1 MIARTWHAHASPDR
15 ADSYAAH
22 FTETVAP
29 SLKRLAG
36 HRGAFLLR
44 REAEGQVEFLA
55 LTLWESR
62 ASIEA
67 FAGKDISRA
76 HVEPEG
82 QAALSSFDDFA
93 DHYDVA
99 FTSAGAAGTYP

>member
-1 MIARTWHAHASPDR
+1 MIARTWHAR
-15 ADSYAAH
+15 AVLEKAAAYADH
-22 FTETVAP
+22 FTDTVVPALK
-29 SLKRLAG
+29 SLTG

-44 REAEGQVEFLA
+44 REVDGRIEFLA
-55 LTLWESR
+55 MTLWESH

-82 QAALSSFDDFA
+82 RAALSSFDDFA

-99 FTSAGAAGTYP
+99 FMSGDAADKCP

>member
-1 MIARTWHAHASPDR
+1 MIARTWHAR
-15 ADSYAAH
+15 AVPEKADAYAAH
-22 FTETVAP
+22 FTDAVIP
-29 SLKRLAG
+29 SLKSLAG

-44 REAEGQVEFLA
+44 RDVDGCVEFLA
-55 LTLWESR
+55 MTLWESR

-82 QAALSSFDDFA
+82 RAALSSFDDFA
-93 DHYDVA
+93 EHYDVT
-99 FTSAGAAGTYP
+99 FTSGGAADTCP